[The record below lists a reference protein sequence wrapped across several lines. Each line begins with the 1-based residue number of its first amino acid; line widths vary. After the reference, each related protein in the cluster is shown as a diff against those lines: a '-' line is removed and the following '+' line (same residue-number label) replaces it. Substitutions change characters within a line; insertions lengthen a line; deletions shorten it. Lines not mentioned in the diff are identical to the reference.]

1 MKKFEIGTK
10 FNDVLTSEIIETWDG
25 NNVILNGATGSGKT
39 YFIENNLHEYAK
51 KYCRT
56 ILFLCNRK
64 ALYEEISLRKE
75 KLRLHNIEVMLY
87 QSLQEQIKNGDIIQ
101 EYDYIVC
108 DEFHYVLS
116 DAIFNNYTD
125 LTYNWIKSQNKAIK
139 IFMSGT
145 ARRIFNILK
154 SSGIVNVNFEYVIP
168 YDYSYVDECIF
179 FENKGK
185 IFDIIKNILINTDE
199 KIIYFANSTNFAIE
213 VYNQFWNDSYFRCS
227 KYSKNPIARELNEK
241 YMGCII
247 EYEKDLITFDKRLLI
262 TTKALDNGINIK
274 DKQIK
279 HIICDVF
286 DLESAQQCLGR
297 KRVIDSEDRCNFY
310 IRNYNKKEVGRF
322 KGLLNSKIKPIR
334 TLIRD
339 KEEYMAYYGG
349 NREHHSRYIFYNGEE
364 LKYNELA
371 YLEMLSESMDIDLV
385 ERKGYKQIILDR
397 FASAFEKTSDLDE
410 IEKMNKQDELVI
422 YLERILGKRLY
433 KEQQKEL
440 VDKINLTAGG
450 KQHKAIAKLNLALT
464 MLKFRYEIIS
474 KRVKEKGVLI
484 TIWIVNK
491 I

>member
-1 MKKFEIGTK
+1 MKRFEIGTK

-39 YFIENNLHEYAK
+39 YFVENNLHEYAK
-51 KYCRT
+51 KNCRT

-87 QSLQEQIKNGDIIQ
+87 QTLQEQIKNGDIIQ
-101 EYDYIVC
+101 EYNYIVC

-125 LTYNWIKSQNKAIK
+125 LTYNWIISKNNAIK

-145 ARRIFNILK
+145 ADRIFNKLIR
-154 SSGIVNVNFEYVIP
+154 SGIVKDDFKYIVP
-168 YDYSYVDECIF
+168 YDYSYVNECIF
-179 FENKGK
+179 FGNKEK
-185 IFDIIKNILINTDE
+185 VFDIINDILKNTED
-199 KIIYFANSTNFAIE
+199 KIIYFANSTEFAIK
-213 VYNQFWNDSYFRCS
+213 VYNQFENESYFRCS
-227 KYSKNPIARELNEK
+227 EYSDKEVAVKLNKKYID
-241 YMGCII
+241 CIV
-247 EYEKDLITFDKRLLI
+247 EYKKDLISFNKRLLV

-279 HIICDVF
+279 HIICDIF

-297 KRVIDSEDRCNFY
+297 KRIIDSEDKCTFY

-322 KGLLNSKIKPIR
+322 KGLLNSKIKPIS

-339 KEEYMAYYGG
+339 KEEYMAYYGR
-349 NREHHSRYIFYNGEE
+349 NREHHSRYIFYDEKE

-371 YLEMLSESMDIDLV
+371 YWEMLSESMDIDLA
-385 ERKGYKQIILDR
+385 ERKGYKQILLDR
-397 FASAFEKTSDLDE
+397 FGSTFKKISDLDE
-410 IEKMNKQDELVI
+410 LEKMNKQDELVI
-422 YLERILGKRLY
+422 CLERILGKRLY
-433 KEQQKEL
+433 KGQQKEL
-440 VDKINLTAGG
+440 ADKINLTAGG
-450 KQHKAIAKLNLALT
+450 KQHKAVAKLNLALT
-464 MLKFRYEIIS
+464 MLKLNYEIIS

-484 TIWIVNK
+484 TIWIVKK